1 MLTKA
6 THLSDWQV
14 ARWLRDATRRALE
27 VREGGG
33 VVGGVAVEDWLGLK
47 REMWPASDVNAY
59 RHLFPSDFSDTL
71 TEMPPDEPPQLVEP
85 GAPAPAPVPGR
96 VLVNADANPLR
107 LFVETLLP
115 WVDVQGG
122 QGGPLPP
129 GEGAE

>member
-1 MLTKA
+1 MT
-6 THLSDWQV
+6 Q
-14 ARWLRDATRRALE
+14 RALE
-27 VREGGG
+27 LREGGGGG

-59 RHLFPSDFSDTL
+59 RHLFSSDFSDTL
-71 TEMPPDEPPQLVEP
+71 TEMPPDELPQLVEP
-85 GAPAPAPVPGR
+85 GAPGPAPAPGR

-129 GEGAE
+129 GEGEE